1 MGSLFGSLASNIRN
15 NTSWGGSSIG
25 SNYIPLNTNLDNYL
39 NEKMFINDSPASP
52 VIKNELLNKL
62 KNGTVLSSQAPDS
75 MPFER
80 FSINSNKANSY
91 LVSIE
96 DSDNGNIDN
105 QFLDIL
111 NRYRGVSADV
121 IHTEAFFQAKS
132 DGKTEGNADANAN
145 ANANANDGEQTNGK
159 KDKKPVENPVNHVYA
174 QIRSKRSIFNPHYA
188 IKANGFHTNKPLL
201 DFLDENDKK
210 NDKTMFV
217 DTSDCSIKRLV
228 EMSSLADGE
237 LGSAI
242 YRIADFMYCKDL
254 GKVSNNHLI
263 TLRRYNAPIGD
274 NIFRLSHDKPE
285 ENMFSAQPD
294 IGRLVTWFGTDDN
307 KLSDILK
314 MSFHATWKE
323 MNAEIQEVKSEGA
336 GDGILGMIA
345 NTLNPAYN
353 RAQGA
358 GITNNHNLIAKAM
371 GGLFGTGR
379 VNFGAGGQYN
389 GHEVLTNYDKHRIYE
404 PKNTIQSNHY
414 YEGKLEFSN
423 EFTLNF
429 SYKLR
434 AYGDMNQKAVMLDLI
449 ANILR
454 VTYTEG
460 KFWGGSVKWV
470 GPPGNNSLMKKMHA
484 FIDGAW
490 DKLSGFA
497 ESFLTGAIGW
507 QEIFGSISDATGKFI
522 DSASDEAK
530 KILNGGVAESMK
542 EFNEA
547 VIQFMK
553 DRKFGDAIKGQLKN
567 ALGRPAVYAINSL
580 VSGEDLGLWHLTIG
594 NPLNPIAVM
603 GNLILTNAELSFGD
617 VPLGLDDFP
626 TEIKVAVTLKHCKPR
641 DLTGIAK
648 LFTKGEFGL
657 SLATTQTGWQTFL
670 DKFESGPKAAENANG
685 KAIQNNAT
693 TTVSNIPSLDNRQS
707 NFGSNNP
714 DVITRVSIQNP

>member
-1 MGSLFGSLASNIRN
+1 MGSLLGKLASNIRN
-15 NTSWGGSSIG
+15 NTSWGGSSMG

-39 NEKMFINDSPASP
+39 TEKMFINNSPASP

-62 KNGTVLSSQAPDS
+62 KNGKVLTSQAPDS

-80 FSINSNKANSY
+80 YSINNNKLNSY

-121 IHTEAFFQAKS
+121 IHTEAFFQ
-132 DGKTEGNADANAN
+132 N
-145 ANANANDGEQTNGK
+145 K
-159 KDKKPVENPVNHVYA
+159 KDEPLQHAYTL
-174 QIRSKRSIFNPHYA
+174 IRSKRSIFNPHYA
-188 IKANGFHTNKPLL
+188 IKANGFYTNKPLL
-201 DFLDENDKK
+201 DVPDK

-263 TLRRYNAPIGD
+263 TLRRYNSPIGD

-353 RAQGA
+353 TAQGA
-358 GITNNHNLIAKAM
+358 GITNNHNLISAAM
-371 GGLFGTGR
+371 GGLFKTGP
-379 VNFGAGGQYN
+379 VNFGKGGQYEN
-389 GHEVLTNYDKHRIYE
+389 HEVLTNYDKHKIYE

-414 YEGKLEFSN
+414 YEGKLEFTN

-454 VTYTEG
+454 VTYKEG
-460 KFWGGSVKWV
+460 TFWGGSVKWV
-470 GPPGNNSLMKKMHA
+470 GPPGNNSVMKKMHA
-484 FIDGAW
+484 FIDNAW

-497 ESFLTGAIGW
+497 ESFLTGGIGW
-507 QEIFGSISDATGKFI
+507 QELLGSISDAAGKLT
-522 DSASDEAK
+522 DGATDAAK
-530 KILNGGVAESMK
+530 KILNGGADEAMK
-542 EFNEA
+542 EYTA
-547 VIQFMK
+547 SVSQFIK
-553 DRKFGDAIKGQLKN
+553 DRNINESIKGQLKN
-567 ALGRPAVYAINSL
+567 ALGRPALYAINSI

-626 TEIKVAVTLKHCKPR
+626 TEIKVSVTLKHCKPR

-657 SLATTQTGWQTFL
+657 ALATTQTGWQTFL
-670 DKFESGPKAAENANG
+670 DKFESGNKTEDNANIQ
-685 KAIQNNAT
+685 AIQNNASSIVS
-693 TTVSNIPSLDNRQS
+693 TVPSLDNRQA
-707 NFGSNNP
+707 NMGSNDP
-714 DVITRVSIQNP
+714 DIITRVSIQN